1 MSPSYVQLGSLSSLR
16 SPRRFTAGR
25 PRGPRHG
32 GPGWDAPCL
41 AVQDSEVPG
50 PRGPDKAH
58 PTLLQVPAPHSQRA
72 LCIQPALKGYTGA
85 TWPER
90 EAGSS
95 PRRPSTA
102 WGAADAQEAFTALSG
117 PTATMSV
124 TGHLEKLPP
133 GGSLTDVTAS
143 GELTAGGGGGLF
155 LLPPKEPFFLHK
167 PCPISQDNAHR
178 VLPTGEAT
186 QIPCRFSKL
195 CLPGRTTRVSVRR
208 GRGAPEGRPRWEKPA
223 GKGQDPSLCTLH
235 AAVNSPRGSAADP
248 RLAVTYDTLIVFP

>member
-143 GELTAGGGGGLF
+143 GELTARGGGVSSFYPPRSPSSYTSHVQYLKTMLIVSFLPVKQPKSPAGFLSYASQAAPPGLC
-155 LLPPKEPFFLHK
+155 PPRQRGSRREAAL
-167 PCPISQDNAHR
+167 
-178 VLPTGEAT
+178 GEASRERAGPLT
-186 QIPCRFSKL
+186 LHPPCR
-195 CLPGRTTRVSVRR
+195 CEQPERVCSR
-208 GRGAPEGRPRWEKPA
+208 PEACGH
-223 GKGQDPSLCTLH
+223 L
-235 AAVNSPRGSAADP
+235 
-248 RLAVTYDTLIVFP
+248 

>member
-143 GELTAGGGGGLF
+143 GELTARGGAGSLPFTPQGA
-155 LLPPKEPFFLHK
+155 LLPTQAMSNISRQCSS
-167 PCPISQDNAHR
+167 CPSYR
-178 VLPTGEAT
+178 
-186 QIPCRFSKL
+186 
-195 CLPGRTTRVSVRR
+195 
-208 GRGAPEGRPRWEKPA
+208 
-223 GKGQDPSLCTLH
+223 
-235 AAVNSPRGSAADP
+235 
-248 RLAVTYDTLIVFP
+248 